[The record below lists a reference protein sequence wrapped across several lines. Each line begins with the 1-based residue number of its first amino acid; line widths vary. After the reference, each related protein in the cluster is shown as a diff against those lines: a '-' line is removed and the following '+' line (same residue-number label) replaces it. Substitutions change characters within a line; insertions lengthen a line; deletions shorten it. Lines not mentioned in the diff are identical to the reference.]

1 MACATTASIV
11 SPQSGCVGGGGCV
24 VAEAKSYGLGLSN
37 EWSDERRRLAAVE
50 LLFDAATFRHL
61 DSLGIAPGMRCLEL
75 GGGGGSVA
83 RWIADRVGPSGSVLV
98 TDIDVEGL
106 VGCDGPNIEVRLH
119 DVCTDPL
126 DEASFDF
133 IHARLLLE
141 HLPSRIDVIGKLV
154 SALRP
159 GGWLLLEDLDFT
171 GFIHL
176 AEEFLFCEPQHVR
189 GLYQRT
195 TRASADMG
203 RAAGW
208 NGEFA
213 RRLPVHLV
221 NAGLEAIGGETRE
234 PLIVSGS
241 PESAFFTLSLKQLG
255 PVYVSN
261 GLLSTEELALLIGTF
276 ENPGA
281 MCGGFSMVSAWGRRP
296 T

>member
-1 MACATTASIV
+1 MA
-11 SPQSGCVGGGGCV
+11 
-24 VAEAKSYGLGLSN
+24 ERKSYGLGLSN

-50 LLFDAATFRHL
+50 LLFDAPTFRHL
-61 DSLGIAPGMRCLEL
+61 DSLGITLGMRCLEL

-83 RWIADRVGPSGSVLV
+83 RWIADRVGPTGSVLV

-106 VGCDGPNIEVRLH
+106 VGCDRPNIEVQLH

-126 DEASFDF
+126 DDASFDF

-141 HLPSRIDVIGKLV
+141 HLPSRVDVIDKLV
-154 SALRP
+154 IALRP

-176 AEEFLFCEPQHVR
+176 AEELLLCEPTHVR
-189 GLYQRT
+189 GLYQRAV
-195 TRASADMG
+195 RGAADMG
-203 RAAGW
+203 RSAGW

-213 RRLPVHLV
+213 RQLPVHLV
-221 NAGLEAIGGETRE
+221 NAGLEAIGGETRA

-241 PESAFFTLSLKQLG
+241 PESAFFTLSLNQLG

-276 ENPGA
+276 EKPGA
-281 MCGGFSMVSAWGRRP
+281 MVDGYPMVSAWGRRRARTEP
-296 T
+296 KS